1 MISFMK
7 PQDSRD
13 RRPRGRGFTLIE
25 LLVVIAIIA
34 VLIALLLPAVQAA
47 REAARRAQ
55 CSNNFKQ
62 LGLAMHNYEGT
73 HNVLP
78 SGRASSPL
86 VWSSLAMFQPFLEG
100 NNVFNALNFSISP
113 LDVGNQTGVRITISA
128 YLCPSDSL
136 DRIHP
141 DFGPNSYVANAGTG
155 VANGGSFRPQDGP
168 ELVDGLFFDKSVVR
182 FAEITDGLSSTAAY
196 SETIRGTGSDTSG
209 AKPVDPVRQYAQGAA
224 NTPLTDSFCEAVTLW
239 SGQRTREWARGS
251 FCFAT
256 FNHYLTPNSKRP
268 DCTSGA
274 VIGRFAARSF
284 HSGGVN
290 LLFADGHVRFAK
302 DSINVAT
309 WRAIATRNGGEVI
322 SADQL

>member
-1 MISFMK
+1 MK
-7 PQDSRD
+7 PHDSRD
-13 RRPRGRGFTLIE
+13 RRLAFTLIE

-62 LGLAMHNYEGT
+62 LGLAMHNYEST
-73 HNVLP
+73 HNMLP
-78 SGRASSPL
+78 AGRASSPL

-100 NNVFNALNFSISP
+100 NSVFNAMNFSTSP
-113 LDVGNQTGVRITISA
+113 LDASNLTGVRTTISTF
-128 YLCPSDSL
+128 LCPSDSL
-136 DRIHP
+136 DRIHA

-155 VANGGSFRPQDGP
+155 LANGGSFRPQDGP
-168 ELVDGLFFDKSVVR
+168 EMVDGLFFDRSCVR
-182 FAEITDGLSSTAAY
+182 FAEISDGLSSTAAY
-196 SETIRGTGSDTSG
+196 SETIRGTGTDTSG
-209 AKPVDPVRQYAQGAA
+209 AKPADRLRQYAQGAA
-224 NTPLTDSFCEAVTLW
+224 NTPLTDGFCEAVTVW
-239 SGQRTREWARGS
+239 SGQRVREWARGS

-256 FNHYLTPNSKRP
+256 FNHFLTPNSKKN

-290 LLFADGHVRFAK
+290 LLFADGHVQFAK
-302 DSINVAT
+302 DSINLGT

-322 SADQL
+322 SAEQL

>member
-1 MISFMK
+1 MK
-7 PQDSRD
+7 HQASLS
-13 RRPRGRGFTLIE
+13 RRPRCRGFTLIE

-55 CSNNFKQ
+55 CGNNLKQ
-62 LGLAMHNYEGT
+62 LGLAMHNYEST
-73 HNVLP
+73 HNALP

-86 VWSSLAMFQPFLEG
+86 VWSSLAMLQPHLEQSS
-100 NNVFNALNFSISP
+100 VFNALNFSVSP
-113 LDVGNQTGVRITISA
+113 LAVDNRTGVQITVST

-136 DRIHP
+136 ERIHP

-155 VANGGSFRPQDGP
+155 LANGGSFRPQDGP
-168 ELVDGLFFDKSVVR
+168 ELVDGLFFDRSVVR

-196 SETIRGTGSDTSG
+196 SETIRGTGTDTVG
-209 AKPVDPVRQYAQGAA
+209 AAPADPLRQYAQGAA
-224 NTPLTDSFCEAVTLW
+224 NTPLTDGFCEAVTLW
-239 SGQRTREWARGS
+239 SGQRAREWARGS

-256 FNHYLTPNSKRP
+256 FNHYLTPNSKTR

-290 LLFADGHVRFAK
+290 VLFADGHVRFAK
-302 DSINVAT
+302 DSVNLEV
-309 WRAIATRNGGEVI
+309 WRAIATRNRGEII

>member
-1 MISFMK
+1 MNDSMK
-7 PQDSRD
+7 LQTSRD
-13 RRPRGRGFTLIE
+13 QRLSRHAFTLIE

-73 HNVLP
+73 HGVLP
-78 SGRASSPL
+78 SGRASAPL

-100 NNVFNALNFSISP
+100 NSVFNTLNFSISP
-113 LDVGNQTGVRITISA
+113 LDAGNLTGVRTTIST
-128 YLCPSDSL
+128 YLCPSDSPT
-136 DRIHP
+136 RIHA

-155 VANGGSFRPQDGP
+155 LANGGSFRPTDGP
-168 ELVDGLFFDKSVVR
+168 ELVDGLFFDRSAVR
-182 FAEITDGLSSTAAY
+182 FSEISDGLSSTAAF

-209 AKPVDPVRQYAQGAA
+209 AKPADPVRQYAQGAA
-224 NTPLTDSFCEAVTLW
+224 NTPLTDSFCAAVTTW
-239 SGQRTREWARGS
+239 SGLRVREWARGS

-256 FNHYLTPNSKRP
+256 FNHYLTPNSKTL

-284 HSGGVN
+284 HAGGVN
-290 LLFADGHVRFAK
+290 VLFADGHVRFAK
-302 DSINVAT
+302 DSTNLAT

-322 SADQL
+322 SADQF